1 MGRILSQGS
10 AGPEVAELQA
20 ALNFHVRRPATALA
34 PDGRFGPLTFA
45 RVRDF
50 QKRAGL
56 GVDGLVGPDTI
67 RALYRTIAG
76 SVEVDV
82 TRRDRTPLASA
93 PRGQS
98 FGVAQPARAALLAG
112 VPQFGQFGPAIP
124 DFIPPS
130 QRVPQTRAATSESFD
145 NEAKVQFD
153 PFADPADGEKP
164 LRLTLSSTLPWPIFL
179 PAPTKLEIETTAPGV
194 GQFKLDAKF
203 KLPYKL
209 APTRRLELKP
219 YFFTGAGMKQ
229 NHFEGLNAGAGGS
242 VKLRLLENIGG
253 SGVSVAVEADGGVKY
268 DWNRTT
274 GETKIKG
281 FFEGS
286 VTVEVLRF

>member
-10 AGPEVAELQA
+10 HGPDVAELQA

-34 PDGRFGPLTFA
+34 PDGRFGPLTHA

-56 GVDGLVGPDTI
+56 GVDGVVGPDTI

-76 SVEVDV
+76 SLEVDV
-82 TRRDRTPLASA
+82 KRRERAQRGPASGFA
-93 PRGQS
+93 PS
-98 FGVAQPARAALLAG
+98 ARSALLGG
-112 VPQFGQFGPAIP
+112 VPRFGQFGPSIP
-124 DFIPPS
+124 DFVPPS
-130 QRVPQTRAATSESFD
+130 QRVPQTRAATSESFET
-145 NEAKVQFD
+145 EAKLQFD
-153 PFADPADGEKP
+153 PLADPADGEKP

-194 GQFKLDAKF
+194 GQFELDAKF

-209 APTRRLELKP
+209 VPTRRLELKP

-229 NHFEGLNAGAGGS
+229 SHFEGLNAGAGGS
-242 VKLRLLENIGG
+242 VKVRLLENIGG
-253 SGVSVAVEADGGVKY
+253 SGVSVSVEADGGVKY
-268 DWNRTT
+268 DWSRGT

-286 VTVEVLRF
+286 VSVEILRF